1 MTPQEIYEVHNH
13 MMAIAYGNLLRY
25 GRADLAQQLQEF
37 AKDENGAFILH
48 ELIQVVM
55 DICKLDVE
63 SEPAKMQ

>member
-1 MTPQEIYEVHNH
+1 MTPQELYEVHNI
-13 MMAIAYGNLLRY
+13 MMATAYRNLLGY

-55 DICKLDVE
+55 DICTLDIE
-63 SEPAKMQ
+63 SEPAKM